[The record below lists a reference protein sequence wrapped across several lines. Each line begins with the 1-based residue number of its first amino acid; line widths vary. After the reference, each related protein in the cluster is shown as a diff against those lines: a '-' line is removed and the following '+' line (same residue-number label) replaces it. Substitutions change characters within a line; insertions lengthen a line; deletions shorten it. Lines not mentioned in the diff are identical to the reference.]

1 MVRQLLNI
9 FAVTLAL
16 VAAAVVSAVILD
28 LQFVQAYLGI
38 AASSVDSSAGSA
50 WLSLKAAALAGL
62 LVDGLRLLAARWWHQ
77 SRQRQHDLRDV
88 FRSSLA

>member
-1 MVRQLLNI
+1 MIRQILNI

-16 VAAAVVSAVILD
+16 IAAAVVSAIILD

-38 AASSVDSSAGSA
+38 GMSNVDSSAGNA
-50 WLSLKAAALAGL
+50 WLYLRGAALAGL
-62 LVDGLRLLAARWWHQ
+62 LVDGMRLLAARCWHK

>member
-1 MVRQLLNI
+1 MIRQILNI

-16 VAAAVVSAVILD
+16 VAAAVVCAIILD

-38 AASSVDSSAGSA
+38 GTSYVDSSAGNA
-50 WLSLKAAALAGL
+50 WLYLKGAALAGL
-62 LVDGLRLLAARWWHQ
+62 LVDGLRLMAARWWRK
-77 SRQRQHDLRDV
+77 SRQRQHDLQDV

>member
-1 MVRQLLNI
+1 MIRQILNI

-16 VAAAVVSAVILD
+16 VAAAVVSAIILD

-38 AASSVDSSAGSA
+38 GTSNVDSSTGNA
-50 WLSLKAAALAGL
+50 WLYLKGAALAGL
-62 LVDGLRLLAARWWHQ
+62 LVDALRLLAARWWQ
-77 SRQRQHDLRDV
+77 KSRQREHDLQDV

>member
-1 MVRQLLNI
+1 MIRQILTI

-16 VAAAVVSAVILD
+16 TAAAVVSAIILD

-38 AASSVDSSAGSA
+38 GMSSVDSSAGNA
-50 WLSLKAAALAGL
+50 WLYLKGAALAGL
-62 LVDGLRLLAARWWHQ
+62 LVDGLRLLAAKWWQQ